1 MKIAFIGYGNMSSA
15 LISGVLSSGKF
26 NNSNDITI
34 FHNKKKS
41 EFNLEKCIFL
51 ESGSES
57 KDYFDIIFLC
67 VKPKDIE
74 KAINQN
80 INIFRDNQSVV
91 SVAAG
96 VSISSLK
103 KIIKKNVSITRAMP
117 NLCAIYNESITG
129 ICNSNESDT
138 ERKNY
143 IEDIFRSIGHVRKI
157 NEDEMHEFTAL
168 FGSGPAYLMYFY
180 EALMECGNFKNISNE
195 DKSLLLMH
203 LLNSTSKMLFVTK
216 DVKKLRSTVASKG
229 GPTEAAIESLE
240 EKNFKKIISKAIE
253 VAKKRSID
261 LSG

>member
-15 LISGVLSSGKF
+15 LVSGILSSGKL
-26 NNSNDITI
+26 NSSQDITI
-34 FHNKKKS
+34 FHNKNKS
-41 EFNLEKCIFL
+41 AFSLEKCKFL
-51 ESGSES
+51 ESGTEC
-57 KDYFDIIFLC
+57 KDSFDIVFLC

-74 KAINQN
+74 VAINQN
-80 INIFRDNQSVV
+80 LNIFHDAQSIV

-96 VSISSLK
+96 VNISSLK
-103 KIIKKNVSITRAMP
+103 KIIKKNVSIIRAMP

-129 ICNSNESDT
+129 ISMSDEINE
-138 ERKNY
+138 EKGKY

-157 NEDEMHEFTAL
+157 TEDEMHEFTAL

-180 EALMECGNFKNISNE
+180 EALMEYGNFNNISNE

-216 DVKKLRSTVASKG
+216 DVKKLRSNVSSKG
-229 GPTEAAIESLE
+229 GTTEAAIELLE
-240 EKNFKKIISKAIE
+240 EKNFKKIISEAIE
-253 VAKKRSID
+253 VAKIRSKD